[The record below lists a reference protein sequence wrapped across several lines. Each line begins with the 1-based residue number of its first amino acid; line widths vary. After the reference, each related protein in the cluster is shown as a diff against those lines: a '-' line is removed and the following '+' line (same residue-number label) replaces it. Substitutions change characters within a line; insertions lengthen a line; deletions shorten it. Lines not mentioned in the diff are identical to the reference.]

1 MIQALVY
8 AAQGGCRGRNSAFV
22 DTGVDDIDQAFVTD
36 VFVGCAGE
44 HGFLPA
50 EFLRVAEADA
60 LIEHLPGHRG
70 RGILDFVPRA
80 AVEGI
85 RGLEGFGSLE
95 VDGDNVFPRLIRDID
110 VLGGKVYGRRELP
123 EGIGVINKRKYTNN
137 GKKNWYSSWK
147 KLYNCKRD

>member
-50 EFLRVAEADA
+50 EFLRVAEANA
-60 LIEHLPGHRG
+60 LIKHFAGHLG
-70 RGILDFVPRA
+70 RGVLDLVPRA
-80 AVEGI
+80 AVIGI
-85 RGLEGFGSLE
+85 RGLEGFWSLE
-95 VDGDNVFPRLIRDID
+95 VDGYDVFSRLVRDID
-110 VLGGKVYGRRELP
+110 VLGGKL
-123 EGIGVINKRKYTNN
+123 
-137 GKKNWYSSWK
+137 
-147 KLYNCKRD
+147 

>member
-22 DTGVDDIDQAFVTD
+22 DTGVDDIDQAFVAD

-60 LIEHLPGHRG
+60 LIEHFAGHLG
-70 RGILDFVPRA
+70 RGVLDFVPRA
-80 AVEGI
+80 AVIGV
-85 RGLEGFGSLE
+85 RCLEGFGGLE
-95 VDGDNVFPRLIRDID
+95 VDGYDVFPRLVRDFD
-110 VLGGKVYGRRELP
+110 VLGRKVDG
-123 EGIGVINKRKYTNN
+123 
-137 GKKNWYSSWK
+137 
-147 KLYNCKRD
+147 